1 MRISQKTIEEIFSTA
16 VIEEVI
22 GDFLQLK
29 KNGANYKG
37 LSPFNNEKTPSF
49 VVSPSKEIWKDFSSG
64 RGGNLVSFLM
74 EHEQLTYPEA
84 LIFLA
89 KKYNIQIEYI
99 ELSSQEKE
107 KQSERESTMIVLD
120 HINAVFQQ
128 NIMEPHS
135 SIVEYLK
142 KRGFVDATLKEFEI
156 GYCQPNDTQIISAIK
171 KGGYNMK
178 YLEKIQIINS
188 QGKNRFSGR
197 IIFPIHNMTGRVVG
211 FGARILSDNQKTAKY
226 LNSDSSDLYQKSKIL
241 YGLHLAKKHIKLQDL
256 CYVVEGY
263 TDVMALHQFG
273 IKNVISPCG
282 TAFTQEQI
290 RLINRFTNN
299 VVLLFDSDLAGEK
312 ATIKAINEILKQS
325 MSPKVLRFPEKEDPA
340 SFIKKYTQEYV
351 EKYIHANTL
360 DFIQYKY
367 SFISS
372 QSSTEER
379 IDITKGIISSLQLI
393 NDPISK
399 SIYMKQASKLLD
411 IDESILLDS
420 LQKKITPTRN
430 NNHTS
435 QNTNLSAQELQA
447 IQKKN
452 IEEFQL
458 IRLLIMYG
466 QTTGLVEDNTNQ
478 SIFEFILVNFDNK
491 DYSFSVNLF
500 KNILDDIRENINS
513 NKLSKDYFL
522 NHVNKDISNLS
533 AFIIGEKHLL
543 SNWEDK
549 DISVKEEQDILIDVI
564 TECLLRFKLKRVQ
577 EMVKNSLQE
586 LRKEQPNSEAINNF
600 AELSAL
606 EKDIRKNLGRIT

>member
-1 MRISQKTIEEIFSTA
+1 MRIAQKTIEEIFNTA

-22 GDFLQLK
+22 GDFLKLK

-89 KKYNIQIEYI
+89 KKYNIQIEYV

-120 HINAVFQQ
+120 HINTIFQQ

-135 SIVEYLK
+135 SIVDYLNE
-142 KRGFVDATLKEFEI
+142 RGFIDSTLKEFEI
-156 GYCQPNDTQIISAIK
+156 GYCKPNDTQIISAIK

-178 YLEKIQIINS
+178 YLQKIQIIND
-188 QGKNRFSGR
+188 QGRNRFSGR

-211 FGARILSDNQKTAKY
+211 FGARILSDNKKTAKY

-241 YGLHLAKKHIKLQDL
+241 YGLHLAKKHIKLKDL
-256 CYVVEGY
+256 CYIVEGY

-282 TAFTQEQI
+282 TAFTQDQI

-299 VVLLFDSDLAGEK
+299 IVLLFDSDLAGEK
-312 ATIKAINEILKQS
+312 ATMKAINELLKQS
-325 MSPKVLRFPEKEDPA
+325 MSPKVLRFPKNEDPS
-340 SFIKKYTQEYV
+340 SFLKKHTKEHV
-351 EKYIHANTL
+351 ENYIHVNTV

-367 SFISS
+367 SFISNE
-372 QSSTEER
+372 SSTEER
-379 IDITKGIISSLQLI
+379 INITKGIISSLQLI
-393 NDPISK
+393 SDPISK

-411 IDESILLDS
+411 IDESILLGS
-420 LQKKITPTRN
+420 LKNEITPTKKN
-430 NNHTS
+430 NSN
-435 QNTNLSAQELQA
+435 QNNTLSVKKFQSIQQE
-447 IQKKN
+447 N

-466 QTTGLVEDNTNQ
+466 QTTGLVEDNINQ

-491 DYSFSVNLF
+491 DYSFSVTIF
-500 KNILDDIRENINS
+500 KNILNEIRENVNT
-513 NKLSKDYFL
+513 NKLSRDYFL
-522 NHVNKDISNLS
+522 NHSNTDISNLS

-577 EMVKNSLQE
+577 EMVKDSLKE
-586 LRKEQPNSEAINNF
+586 LREEQPHSKAINNF

-606 EKDIRKNLGRIT
+606 EKDIRTNLGRIT